1 MPFND
6 EGLQRTVYGGALGNQ
21 GPDATNV
28 MSVWHYITN
37 DADTV
42 VEADAYFDST
52 AMLLGDLLFGSL
64 DVDGTPEVKAYVVS
78 VGNGLADGTNDVTVV
93 PMLIA

>member
-1 MPFND
+1 MAFEND
-6 EGLQRTVYGGALGNQ
+6 GLQRTVYGGALGAA
-21 GPDATNV
+21 GPGNV

-42 VEADAYFDST
+42 VEAGGYFDTT
-52 AMLLGDLLFGSL
+52 AMLLGDLLFGAL
-64 DVDGTPEVKAYVVS
+64 DVDGTPEAKVYIVS
-78 VGNGLADGTNDVTVV
+78 VGTGDPDTNDVTVV